1 MANPKAMRMTREDW
15 RAYNTATLCHVCD
28 KPLEGDSVRDHC
40 HITGRFRGA
49 AHNACNLKLRLNPQT
64 TTIPVVF
71 HNLRGYD
78 SHLLMQ
84 AISKVEGQVSCI
96 PNNTE
101 KYISFSLGQLRFIDS
116 AQFLLATL
124 DKLVAANSPEAF
136 QITAC
141 YEPDSQKRQLLLRKG
156 VYPYEYMDSW
166 ERFEETALP
175 PKEAF
180 YSKLSDEHIS
190 DSDYAHAQH
199 VWKTFEC
206 RTLGDYTVLYC
217 RTDVLLLAD
226 VFENFR
232 KTCQKQY
239 GLDPAHYY
247 TSPGLSWSHTSG
259 WTPNCEKLQPVTS
272 KRTFTSWWTT
282 QSTARQWRTSAD
294 EWMSSWFDH
303 MRKTSCAA

>member
-1 MANPKAMRMTREDW
+1 
-15 RAYNTATLCHVCD
+15 
-28 KPLEGDSVRDHC
+28 
-40 HITGRFRGA
+40 
-49 AHNACNLKLRLNPQT
+49 
-64 TTIPVVF
+64 
-71 HNLRGYD
+71 
-78 SHLLMQ
+78 MQ

-199 VWKTFEC
+199 IWKTFEC
-206 RTLGDYTVLYC
+206 RTLGD
-217 RTDVLLLAD
+217 
-226 VFENFR
+226 
-232 KTCQKQY
+232 
-239 GLDPAHYY
+239 
-247 TSPGLSWSHTSG
+247 
-259 WTPNCEKLQPVTS
+259 
-272 KRTFTSWWTT
+272 
-282 QSTARQWRTSAD
+282 
-294 EWMSSWFDH
+294 
-303 MRKTSCAA
+303 